1 MAANPIST
9 DEKGLLRAR
18 LQENGEKWL
27 SCIRDVSEEQAQFS
41 PGEGQWNILQ
51 VAEHVAVAERQ
62 MLGMWKKVMAPGTSP
77 REKDQTIIA
86 AQGDRH
92 QKREAPERTLPIG
105 RFLRLRD
112 AEAEFELNRQNSI
125 AALLMADGLRERT
138 VEHPLAGIVDGY
150 QLFLVMAMHPL
161 RHVYQVEE
169 IKAAKGFPA
178 AK

>member
-1 MAANPIST
+1 LT
-9 DEKGLLRAR
+9 DEKGVLRAR
-18 LQENGEKWL
+18 LEENGEKWL
-27 SCIRDVSEEQAQFS
+27 ASIRDVSEEQAQFS

-62 MLGMWKKVMAPGTSP
+62 MLAMWKKVMQPGTSP

-86 AQGDRH
+86 AQGDRN
-92 QKREAPERTLPIG
+92 QKREAPERSLPIG

-112 AEAEFELNRQNSI
+112 AEGEFELNRQNSI
-125 AALLMADGLRERT
+125 SALLVAEGLRDKV
-138 VEHPLAGIVDGY
+138 VEHPLAGLVDGY

-169 IKAAKGFPA
+169 IKAAPGFPA

>member
-9 DEKGLLRAR
+9 DEKGPLRAR
-18 LQENGEKWL
+18 LEENGEKWL
-27 SCIRDVSEEQAQFS
+27 ACIRDVSEDQAQFS

-62 MLGMWKKVMAPGTSP
+62 MLAMWKKLMATGTSP

-86 AQGDRH
+86 AQGDRN
-92 QKREAPERTLPIG
+92 QKREAPERSLPTG

-125 AALLMADGLRERT
+125 SALLVAEGLREKT
-138 VEHPLAGIVDGY
+138 VEHPLAGLVDGY

-169 IKAAKGFPA
+169 IKAAPGFPA

>member
-1 MAANPIST
+1 VTANPIST
-9 DEKGLLRAR
+9 DEKGILRAR
-18 LQENGEKWL
+18 LEENGEKWL
-27 SCIRDVSEEQAQFS
+27 ACIRDVSEEQAQFS

-62 MLGMWKKVMAPGTSP
+62 MLAMWRKLMQPGTTP
-77 REKDQTIIA
+77 REKDEAIVA
-86 AQGDRH
+86 AQSDRN
-92 QKREAPERTLPIG
+92 KKNSAPERSLPTG
-105 RFLRLRD
+105 RFRALRD

-125 AALLMADGLRERT
+125 SALLIAEGLREKT
-138 VEHPLAGIVDGY
+138 VEHPLAGLVDGY

-169 IKAAKGFPA
+169 IKAAPGFPA

>member
-1 MAANPIST
+1 MSATPTSA
-9 DEKGLLRAR
+9 DEKGVLRAR
-18 LQENGEKWL
+18 LEENGEKWL
-27 SCIRDVSEEQAQFS
+27 ACIRDVSEEQAQFS
-41 PGEGQWNILQ
+41 PSEGQWNILQ

-62 MLGMWKKVMAPGTSP
+62 MLAMWRKIMQPGTSP
-77 REKDQTIIA
+77 REKDDAIVAMQS
-86 AQGDRH
+86 DRT
-92 QKREAPERTLPIG
+92 KKNPAPERSLPIG

-125 AALLMADGLRERT
+125 SALLTSEGLREKT
-138 VEHPLAGIVDGY
+138 VEHPLAGLVDGY

>member
-1 MAANPIST
+1 MST
-9 DEKGLLRAR
+9 TATTAEEKGVLRAQ
-18 LQENGEKWL
+18 LEENGEKWL
-27 SCIRDVSEEQAQFS
+27 AAIRDVSEEQAQFS

-62 MLGMWKKVMAPGTSP
+62 MLAMWRKLMQPGTSS

-86 AQGDRH
+86 GHGDRK
-92 QKREAPERTLPIG
+92 QKREAPERSVPIG

-125 AALLMADGLRERT
+125 SALLVAEGLRDKV
-138 VEHPLAGIVDGY
+138 VEHPLAGMVDGY

>member
-1 MAANPIST
+1 MVAIPIST
-9 DEKGLLRAR
+9 DEKGVLRAR

-27 SCIRDVSEEQAQFS
+27 SCIRDVGEEQAQFS

-62 MLGMWKKVMAPGTSP
+62 MLALWRKLMQPGTAP
-77 REKDQTIIA
+77 REKDETIVA
-86 AQGDRH
+86 AQGDRN
-92 QKREAPERTLPIG
+92 QKRAAPERSLPIG

-125 AALLMADGLRERT
+125 AALLVAEGLREKV

>member
-1 MAANPIST
+1 MST
-9 DEKGLLRAR
+9 TPTSADEKGVLRAQ
-18 LQENGEKWL
+18 LEENGEKWL
-27 SCIRDVSEEQAQFS
+27 ACIRDVSEEQAQFS

-62 MLGMWKKVMAPGTSP
+62 MLAMWKKVMQAGTSP
-77 REKDQTIIA
+77 REKDETILA
-86 AQGDRH
+86 AQGDRN
-92 QKREAPERTLPIG
+92 QKREAPERSLPIG

-112 AEAEFELNRQNSI
+112 AEGEFELNRQNSI
-125 AALLMADGLRERT
+125 GALLVAEGLREKV
-138 VEHPLAGIVDGY
+138 VEHPLAGLVDGY

-178 AK
+178 K

>member
-1 MAANPIST
+1 MTANPIST
-9 DEKGLLRAR
+9 DEKGILRAR
-18 LQENGEKWL
+18 LEENGEKWL
-27 SCIRDVSEEQAQFS
+27 ACIRDVSEEQAQFS

-62 MLGMWKKVMAPGTSP
+62 MLAMWRKLMQPGTTP
-77 REKDQTIIA
+77 REKDEAIVA
-86 AQGDRH
+86 AQSDRN
-92 QKREAPERTLPIG
+92 KKNSAPERSLPTG
-105 RFLRLRD
+105 RFRALRD

-125 AALLMADGLRERT
+125 SALLVAEGLRDKV
-138 VEHPLAGIVDGY
+138 VEHPLAGLVDGY

-169 IKAAKGFPA
+169 IKAAPGFPA

>member
-1 MAANPIST
+1 MST
-9 DEKGLLRAR
+9 TPTTADEKGVLRAR

-62 MLGMWKKVMAPGTSP
+62 MLSMWRKLMQHGTSS

-86 AQGDRH
+86 AQGDRN
-92 QKREAPERTLPIG
+92 QKREAPERSLPIG

-125 AALLMADGLRERT
+125 SALLDAEGLRDKV
-138 VEHPLAGIVDGY
+138 VEHPLAGLVDGY

-169 IKAAKGFPA
+169 IKAAKGFPV

>member
-1 MAANPIST
+1 MST
-9 DEKGLLRAR
+9 TTTSADEKGVLRAR
-18 LQENGEKWL
+18 LEENGEKWL
-27 SCIRDVSEEQAQFS
+27 ACIRDVTEDQAQFS

-62 MLGMWKKVMAPGTSP
+62 MLAMWKKLMQPGTTP
-77 REKDQTIIA
+77 REKDEAIIA
-86 AQGDRH
+86 AQSDRN
-92 QKREAPERTLPIG
+92 KKNPAPERSLPIG

-125 AALLMADGLRERT
+125 SALIVAEGLREKT
-138 VEHPLAGIVDGY
+138 VQHPLAGLVDGY

-169 IKAAKGFPA
+169 IKAAPGFPA

>member
-9 DEKGLLRAR
+9 DEKGVLRAR
-18 LQENGEKWL
+18 LEENGEKWL
-27 SCIRDVSEEQAQFS
+27 ACIRDVSEEQAQFS

-62 MLGMWKKVMAPGTSP
+62 MLAMWKKIMQPGTSP
-77 REKDQTIIA
+77 RAKDDAIVEMQS
-86 AQGDRH
+86 DRN
-92 QKREAPERTLPIG
+92 KKNDAPERSVPTG
-105 RFLRLRD
+105 RFHALRD

-125 AALLMADGLRERT
+125 SALLTAEGLREKT
-138 VEHPLAGIVDGY
+138 VEHPLAGLVDGY

>member
-1 MAANPIST
+1 MTA
-9 DEKGLLRAR
+9 DEKGVLRAH

-27 SCIRDVSEEQAQFS
+27 ACIRDVSEEQAQFS

-62 MLGMWKKVMAPGTSP
+62 MLSMWRKLMQPGTSS

-86 AQGDRH
+86 AQGDRN
-92 QKREAPERTLPIG
+92 QKREAPERSLPIG

-125 AALLMADGLRERT
+125 SALLVAEGLREKT
-138 VEHPLAGIVDGY
+138 VEHPLAGLVDGY

-169 IKAAKGFPA
+169 IKAAPGFPV

>member
-27 SCIRDVSEEQAQFS
+27 GSIRDVSEEQAQFT
-41 PGEGQWNILQ
+41 PGEGQWNVLQ

-62 MLGMWKKVMAPGTSP
+62 MLTMWRKLMQPGTSP
-77 REKDQTIIA
+77 REKDETIIA
-86 AQGDRH
+86 AQSDRN
-92 QKREAPERTLPIG
+92 KKNPAPERSLPIG

-125 AALLMADGLRERT
+125 AALLVAEGLRDK
-138 VEHPLAGIVDGY
+138 VVDHPLAGLVDGY

-169 IKAAKGFPA
+169 IKAAPGYPV

>member
-1 MAANPIST
+1 MAANSIST
-9 DEKGLLRAR
+9 DEKGVLRAH

-27 SCIRDVSEEQAQFS
+27 SSIRDVSEEQAQFS

-62 MLGMWKKVMAPGTSP
+62 MLAMWKKIMQPGTAP
-77 REKDQTIIA
+77 REKDQTIIV
-86 AQGDRH
+86 AQGDRNR
-92 QKREAPERTLPIG
+92 KREAPERSLPIG

-112 AEAEFELNRQNSI
+112 AEGEFELNRQNSI
-125 AALLMADGLRERT
+125 AELLVAEGLREKV
-138 VEHPLAGIVDGY
+138 VEHPLAGMVDGY